1 MILIDLAEWIVN
13 LFILS
18 MGLVILSMGLF
29 MITLLVYSIQDWR
42 GK

>member
-13 LFILS
+13 FFILS
-18 MGLVILSMGLF
+18 MGLVVLSMGLF
-29 MITLLVYSIQDWR
+29 MVTLVVYSIQDWR